1 MDKNEWRVLVQNLD
15 DRLYN
20 YFLRRGH
27 FQSAADLTQE
37 TYVRLW
43 TYWQEGRVDAAKG
56 NLESLAFGIA
66 YYVSLE
72 RMKEPKHAMPEE
84 SEWDKIAS
92 SVNMEESYQQKE
104 LHFQFQQV
112 LKQLPQ
118 EQQDILTL
126 YMDESLM
133 LEDISRILEIPLGTI
148 KNQIYRAKEKMKSI
162 FETKG
167 VSL

>member
-1 MDKNEWRVLVQNLD
+1 MG

-27 FQSAADLTQE
+27 YQSAADLTQE
-37 TYVRLW
+37 TYIRLW
-43 TYWQEGRVDAAKG
+43 GYSQEGRVDKTKG

-72 RMKEPKHAMPEE
+72 HMKELKSIMLEQ
-84 SEWDKIAS
+84 SEWDKMIS
-92 SVNMEESYQQKE
+92 SENIEETYQQRE
-104 LHFQFQQV
+104 LYFQFYLA

-118 EQQDILTL
+118 VQQDILTL
-126 YMDESLM
+126 YMDESLK
-133 LEDISRILEIPLGTI
+133 LEDIAEIMEIPLGTI
-148 KNQIYRAKEKMKSI
+148 KNQIFRAKEKMKFI
-162 FETKG
+162 FEAKG